1 MRLTSPLDLL
11 KDALSLVN
19 LKKQLEK
26 LLTGETLLFLT
37 EG

>member
-11 KDALSLVN
+11 KDALSSVN

-26 LLTGETLLFLT
+26 LLTGETLLFLA